1 MDNEIDPLVTVVAE
15 YRRRAAAAAAE
26 GVTQE
31 AFAAQMAAAAKR
43 YEPWA
48 VAGMDKTLSGSTADA
63 ESKDE

>member
-1 MDNEIDPLVTVVAE
+1 MENEIDPLVTVVAE
-15 YRRRAAAAAAE
+15 YRRRAAAAAAGGITPE
-26 GVTQE
+26 V
-31 AFAAQMAAAAKR
+31 FAAQMAAAAKR